1 MVRVIG
7 QLGCSNCEI
16 TKQILKKKGIKF
28 EYELLSDLPYGE
40 QNTLLD
46 LAELKG
52 YTEMPL
58 IFNDDQ
64 LVNIAQ
70 LQ

>member
-1 MVRVIG
+1 MIKIIG

-28 EYELLSDLPYGE
+28 EYELMSDLPYGE

-52 YTEMPL
+52 FTKMPL
-58 IFNDDQ
+58 IFKDDQ
-64 LVNIAQ
+64 LVDISQ

>member
-16 TKQILKKKGIKF
+16 TKQVLKKKGIKF
-28 EYELLSDLPYGE
+28 EYELLTNLSSEE
-40 QNTLLD
+40 QDTLLS

-52 YTEMPL
+52 ISKMPL

-64 LVNIAQ
+64 LVDIAE

>member
-7 QLGCSNCEI
+7 KLGCSNCEI

-28 EYELLSDLPYGE
+28 EYELMSNLPEEE
-40 QNTLLD
+40 QDALFS

>member
-1 MVRVIG
+1 MIRVIG

-28 EYELLSDLPYGE
+28 EYELMSNLPNEE
-40 QNTLLD
+40 QDILYS

-52 YTEMPL
+52 YTNMPL
-58 IFNDDQ
+58 IFSDNQ
-64 LVNIAQ
+64 LVDIAQ